1 MLRHAALLA
10 LKLGSAVK
18 HGQAVLVLGE
28 VGRDPVHNHADARS
42 VQAVNHVLE
51 VVRVAVAGGGGVVT
65 GDLIAPGGRIG
76 VLGQRHK
83 FHMGIAHVL
92 AISDQLLSDLPVDR
106 LLAGQVLPGADMQL
120 IHAHGLLH
128 ELALRALFHI
138 VLVGPAAAAAGKYPG
153 GRLLIGLAPGGKG
166 VGLQHL
172 AAVGS
177 VDAVFIQCAVL
188 QALHKADPHA
198 AFHRLHGGGVPV
210 PVVEVA
216 HQGDPAGVG
225 GPDHKAVHFDP
236 CDIVAAKGKPC
247 LLCSA
252 GIKKIDIVP
261 RDILLQ
267 FLVHGVNSP
276 FHSCRKQAVVS
287 CWISA

>member
-1 MLRHAALLA
+1 M
-10 LKLGSAVK
+10 
-18 HGQAVLVLGE
+18 
-28 VGRDPVHNHADARS
+28 
-42 VQAVNHVLE
+42 
-51 VVRVAVAGGGGVVT
+51 GV
-65 GDLIAPGGRIG
+65 
-76 VLGQRHK
+76 
-83 FHMGIAHVL
+83 AHVL
-92 AISDQLLSDLPVDR
+92 AVLDQFLGDLPVNR
-106 LLAGQVLPGADMQL
+106 LLAGQVLPGTDVYF

-128 ELALRALFHI
+128 ELALSALFHV
-138 VLVGPAAAAAGKYPG
+138 VLVGPAGTAAGKDLG

-172 AAVGS
+172 AAVGP

-216 HQGDPAGVG
+216 NQGDPAGIG
-225 GPDHKAVHFDP
+225 GPDHKAVHFDA

-247 LLCSA
+247 LLCGA

-276 FHSCRKQAVVS
+276 FHSTRKL
-287 CWISA
+287 CCKLWDIRTT